1 MVGAPGA
8 PGREAPLRLL
18 TFVAGPDGTPRVGL
32 LQRQS
37 EIIDLAEEARLRG
50 RPAPFDTGDMVELV
64 ASGEPGLAFLR
75 EVAAAPRGRTLPL
88 DRVRLLAPIHRPRK
102 NVFCVGW
109 NYLEHFA
116 EGEKWRQAKQE
127 LPEHPVF
134 FSKSAGAI
142 NGPFDPIACDPAVTR
157 QLDWEAELG
166 LVIGRRGKNI
176 AEAQAMGHVFGYTVI
191 NDVSARDLQK
201 AHGGQWLK
209 GKSLDGACPMGP
221 ALVTADEVDPDDLRV
236 ICRVNGVVKQD
247 SSTRHLYFK
256 IPRLLAEL
264 SLGLTLEP
272 GDVLSTGT
280 PPGVGFGRTPPE
292 FLAPGDVLETEI
304 VGLGRMRNAIQG

>member
-1 MVGAPGA
+1 M
-8 PGREAPLRLL
+8 RLL
-18 TFVAGPDGTPRVGL
+18 TFVPAPGEPARIGVLDQDG
-32 LQRQS
+32 
-37 EIIDLAEEARLRG
+37 EIVDVAEEARGRG
-50 RPAPFDTGDMVELV
+50 RALPFDPADMVSL
-64 ASGEPGLAFLR
+64 
-75 EVAAAPRGRTLPL
+75 VAAAERGLGAVRDLMAAARGKAVPVH
-88 DRVRLLAPIHRPRK
+88 RVRLLAPIHRPRK

-116 EGEKWRQAKQE
+116 EGETWREKKVE

-134 FSKSAGAI
+134 FSKATNAV
-142 NGPFDPIACDPAVTR
+142 NGPFDTIPFDPRVSDKI
-157 QLDWEAELG
+157 DWEAELG
-166 LVIGRRGKNI
+166 VVIGKTGKNI
-176 AEAQAMGHVFGYTVI
+176 AEAEAMRHVFGYTVV

-201 AHGGQWLK
+201 GHGGQWLK
-209 GKSLDGACPMGP
+209 GKSLDGCCPMGP
-221 ALVTADEVDPDDLRV
+221 YLVTADEVEPNDLRV
-236 ICRVNGVVKQD
+236 VSRVNGVVKQD

-292 FLAPGDVLETEI
+292 YLRPGDVLETEI
-304 VGLGRMRNAIQG
+304 VGLGAMRNPIQG